1 MSLPHAQ
8 VGPATRQAG
17 CFAARVERWTRQ
29 SHRWLSLVF
38 TATVLLNFA
47 ARALQPGEPPLWITY
62 SPLPPLFLQLFS
74 GLYLFALPYLRPRGG
89 AGR

>member
-1 MSLPHAQ
+1 M
-8 VGPATRQAG
+8 
-17 CFAARVERWTRQ
+17 
-29 SHRWLSLVF
+29 SLVF
-38 TATVLLNFA
+38 TAAVLLNFA
-47 ARALQPGEPPLWITY
+47 ARALQPGEPPPWITY